1 MPRART
7 ASAQKPAPH
16 CLPAQNPRA
25 LNVDPPLSPA
35 GYIVTRSHSEAVKAS
50 DSRTIEY
57 NATENRAR
65 RRRGAPGSAHAPRG
79 VKYTRPTQSGFSISI
94 KCVIH
99 LRNALSDSCAAAML
113 WHLSLCPMYYV
124 TVRGCIL

>member
-57 NATENRAR
+57 NATV
-65 RRRGAPGSAHAPRG
+65 H
-79 VKYTRPTQSGFSISI
+79 
-94 KCVIH
+94 
-99 LRNALSDSCAAAML
+99 AAAGVGTCAMR
-113 WHLSLCPMYYV
+113 HAVSYV
-124 TVRGCIL
+124 LLRAVLVFQ

>member
-57 NATENRAR
+57 NATV
-65 RRRGAPGSAHAPRG
+65 HAAAG
-79 VKYTRPTQSGFSISI
+79 VGT
-94 KCVIH
+94 
-99 LRNALSDSCAAAML
+99 CAARCRYA
-113 WHLSLCPMYYV
+113 SYSE
-124 TVRGCIL
+124 RF

>member
-57 NATENRAR
+57 NATVEPCTPPP
-65 RRRGAPGSAHAPRG
+65 RRRGRHMRRRG
-79 VKYTRPTQSGFSISI
+79 VIR
-94 KCVIH
+94 VL
-99 LRNALSDSCAAAML
+99 LRAVL
-113 WHLSLCPMYYV
+113 V
-124 TVRGCIL
+124 FQ

>member
-57 NATENRAR
+57 NATVEPCTPP
-65 RRRGAPGSAHAPRG
+65 PGSAHALRG
-79 VKYTRPTQSGFSISI
+79 VIR
-94 KCVIH
+94 VL
-99 LRNALSDSCAAAML
+99 LRAVL
-113 WHLSLCPMYYV
+113 V
-124 TVRGCIL
+124 FQ